1 MEKNSQELLEELVAH
16 LAEVRGQL
24 DVIQAK
30 VDELLNLKAQDAEEP
45 GDIDIDHEDF
55 LSDIAV
61 EVPVSEHI
69 AVEAEPAEPES
80 SEAAVE
86 LPVPEQIVAETESA
100 SEMEPAEPVEAEVE
114 PDLPEAAIEP
124 DLPEHEPSE
133 SAAANEPE
141 VAQQE
146 PVAAHDETPEAPSAP
161 VSVNADETGD
171 VNSLF
176 GIVEGVHKSHRKG
189 LNDRAVSVKAVMDM
203 KPEKPEWYT
212 AIPGPEVKDI
222 RSAISLNDRVMF
234 ITTLFRDDSMLFQDV
249 VSKVNAMTS
258 LDKVADYLAS
268 TFPEWDM
275 YSDMVY
281 RFMMAVRRKLR

>member
-1 MEKNSQELLEELVAH
+1 MMYFCKNLKRLRDMEKNSQELLEELVAR

-24 DVIQAK
+24 DVIQSK
-30 VDELLNLKAQDAEEP
+30 VDELMNLKAQDADEP

-61 EVPVSEHI
+61 EVPVPEQI
-69 AVEAEPAEPES
+69 AAEAEPAEPE
-80 SEAAVE
+80 
-86 LPVPEQIVAETESA
+86 
-100 SEMEPAEPVEAEVE
+100 PVETSGE

-124 DLPEHEPSE
+124 DLPEPEPSE
-133 SAAANEPE
+133 PVVANEPE
-141 VAQQE
+141 EPADAQDD
-146 PVAAHDETPEAPSAP
+146 AAP
-161 VSVNADETGD
+161 VSVNADEAGD

-176 GIVEGVHKSHRKG
+176 GAVEDVHKAHRKG

-234 ITTLFRDDSMLFQDV
+234 ITTLFREDSMLFQDV

-258 LDKVADYLAS
+258 LDKVADYLTS

>member
-1 MEKNSQELLEELVAH
+1 M
-16 LAEVRGQL
+16 
-24 DVIQAK
+24 
-30 VDELLNLKAQDAEEP
+30 
-45 GDIDIDHEDF
+45 
-55 LSDIAV
+55 
-61 EVPVSEHI
+61 
-69 AVEAEPAEPES
+69 
-80 SEAAVE
+80 
-86 LPVPEQIVAETESA
+86 
-100 SEMEPAEPVEAEVE
+100 
-114 PDLPEAAIEP
+114 
-124 DLPEHEPSE
+124 PS
-133 SAAANEPE
+133 
-141 VAQQE
+141 
-146 PVAAHDETPEAPSAP
+146 
-161 VSVNADETGD
+161 VSVNADEAGD

-176 GIVEGVHKSHRKG
+176 GAVEDVHKVHRKG

-234 ITTLFRDDSMLFQDV
+234 ITTLFREDSMLFQDV

-258 LDKVADYLAS
+258 LDKVADYLTS

>member
-1 MEKNSQELLEELVAH
+1 MMYFCKNLKRLRDMEKNSQELLEELVAR

-24 DVIQAK
+24 DVIQSK
-30 VDELLNLKAQDAEEP
+30 VDELMNLKTQDADEP

-61 EVPVSEHI
+61 EVPVPEQI
-69 AVEAEPAEPES
+69 AAEAEPAEPE
-80 SEAAVE
+80 
-86 LPVPEQIVAETESA
+86 
-100 SEMEPAEPVEAEVE
+100 PVETSVE

-124 DLPEHEPSE
+124 DLPEPEHSEPVV
-133 SAAANEPE
+133 ANEPE
-141 VAQQE
+141 EPADAQD
-146 PVAAHDETPEAPSAP
+146 AAAP
-161 VSVNADETGD
+161 VSVNADEAGD

-176 GIVEGVHKSHRKG
+176 GAVEDVHKAHRKG

-258 LDKVADYLAS
+258 LDKVADYLTS

-275 YSDMVY
+275 CSDMVY

>member
-1 MEKNSQELLEELVAH
+1 MEKNSQELLEELVAR

-24 DVIQAK
+24 DVIQSK
-30 VDELLNLKAQDAEEP
+30 VDELMNLKAQDADEP

-61 EVPVSEHI
+61 EVPVPEQIGAES
-69 AVEAEPAEPES
+69 EPAEPE
-80 SEAAVE
+80 
-86 LPVPEQIVAETESA
+86 
-100 SEMEPAEPVEAEVE
+100 PVETSGE

-124 DLPEHEPSE
+124 DLPEPEPSE
-133 SAAANEPE
+133 PVVANEPE
-141 VAQQE
+141 EPADAQD
-146 PVAAHDETPEAPSAP
+146 AAAP
-161 VSVNADETGD
+161 VSVNADEAGD

-176 GIVEGVHKSHRKG
+176 GAVEDVHKAHRKG

-258 LDKVADYLAS
+258 LDKVADYLTS

>member
-1 MEKNSQELLEELVAH
+1 MEKNSQELLEELVAR

-24 DVIQAK
+24 DVIQSK
-30 VDELLNLKAQDAEEP
+30 VDELMNLKTQDADEP

-61 EVPVSEHI
+61 EVPVPEQI
-69 AVEAEPAEPES
+69 AAEAEPAEPEPVETS
-80 SEAAVE
+80 VE
-86 LPVPEQIVAETESA
+86 L
-100 SEMEPAEPVEAEVE
+100 
-114 PDLPEAAIEP
+114 DLPEAAIEP
-124 DLPEHEPSE
+124 DLPEPEPSE
-133 SAAANEPE
+133 PVVANEPE
-141 VAQQE
+141 EPADAQD
-146 PVAAHDETPEAPSAP
+146 AAAP
-161 VSVNADETGD
+161 VSVNADEAGD

-176 GIVEGVHKSHRKG
+176 GAVEDVHKSHRKG

-258 LDKVADYLAS
+258 LDKVADYLTS

>member
-1 MEKNSQELLEELVAH
+1 MEIRNIIVFCAAALLSTTISCSKEWIPTPDPSQTKWTN
-16 LAEVRGQL
+16 RG
-24 DVIQAK
+24 
-30 VDELLNLKAQDAEEP
+30 
-45 GDIDIDHEDF
+45 
-55 LSDIAV
+55 
-61 EVPVSEHI
+61 
-69 AVEAEPAEPES
+69 PES
-80 SEAAVE
+80 DD
-86 LPVPEQIVAETESA
+86 PTPE
-100 SEMEPAEPVEAEVE
+100 P
-114 PDLPEAAIEP
+114 
-124 DLPEHEPSE
+124 EPSE
-133 SAAANEPE
+133 PVVANEPE
-141 VAQQE
+141 EPADAQD
-146 PVAAHDETPEAPSAP
+146 AAAP
-161 VSVNADETGD
+161 VSVNADEAGD

-176 GIVEGVHKSHRKG
+176 GAVEDVHKAHRKG

-234 ITTLFRDDSMLFQDV
+234 ITTLFREDSMLFQDV

-258 LDKVADYLAS
+258 LDKVADYLTS

>member
-1 MEKNSQELLEELVAH
+1 MMYFCKNLKRLRDMEKNSQELLEELVAR

-24 DVIQAK
+24 DVIQSK
-30 VDELLNLKAQDAEEP
+30 VDELMNLKAQDADEP

-61 EVPVSEHI
+61 EVPVPEQI
-69 AVEAEPAEPES
+69 AAEAEPAEPE
-80 SEAAVE
+80 
-86 LPVPEQIVAETESA
+86 
-100 SEMEPAEPVEAEVE
+100 PVETSGE
-114 PDLPEAAIEP
+114 PDLPEAAIGP
-124 DLPEHEPSE
+124 DLLEPEPSE
-133 SAAANEPE
+133 PVVANEPE
-141 VAQQE
+141 EPADAQD
-146 PVAAHDETPEAPSAP
+146 AAAP
-161 VSVNADETGD
+161 VSVNADEAGD

-176 GIVEGVHKSHRKG
+176 GAVEDVHKAHRKG

-234 ITTLFRDDSMLFQDV
+234 ITTLFREDSMLFQDV

-258 LDKVADYLAS
+258 LDKVADYLTS

>member
-1 MEKNSQELLEELVAH
+1 MEKNSQELLEELVAR

-24 DVIQAK
+24 DVIQSK
-30 VDELLNLKAQDAEEP
+30 VDELMNLKAQDADEP

-61 EVPVSEHI
+61 EVPVPEQI
-69 AVEAEPAEPES
+69 AAEAEPAEPE
-80 SEAAVE
+80 
-86 LPVPEQIVAETESA
+86 
-100 SEMEPAEPVEAEVE
+100 PVETSGE

-124 DLPEHEPSE
+124 DLPEPEPSE
-133 SAAANEPE
+133 PVVANEPE
-141 VAQQE
+141 EPADAQD
-146 PVAAHDETPEAPSAP
+146 AAAP
-161 VSVNADETGD
+161 VSVNADEAGD

-176 GIVEGVHKSHRKG
+176 GSVEDVHKAHRKG

-234 ITTLFRDDSMLFQDV
+234 ITTLFREDSMLFHDV

-258 LDKVADYLAS
+258 LDKVADYLTS

>member
-1 MEKNSQELLEELVAH
+1 MEKNSQELLEELVAR

-24 DVIQAK
+24 DVIQSK
-30 VDELLNLKAQDAEEP
+30 VDELLNLKAQDADES

-61 EVPVSEHI
+61 EVPVPEQI
-69 AVEAEPAEPES
+69 AAEAEPAEPE
-80 SEAAVE
+80 
-86 LPVPEQIVAETESA
+86 
-100 SEMEPAEPVEAEVE
+100 PVEASVE
-114 PDLPEAAIEP
+114 PDLPEAAIGP
-124 DLPEHEPSE
+124 DLPEPEPSE
-133 SAAANEPE
+133 SVVSDEPE
-141 VAQQE
+141 EPADAQD
-146 PVAAHDETPEAPSAP
+146 AAAP
-161 VSVNADETGD
+161 VSVNADEAGD

-176 GIVEGVHKSHRKG
+176 GAVEDVHKTHRKG
-189 LNDRAVSVKAVMDM
+189 LNDRTVSVKAVMDM

-258 LDKVADYLAS
+258 LDKVADYLTS

>member
-1 MEKNSQELLEELVAH
+1 MMYFCKNLKRLRDMEKNSQELLEELVAR

-24 DVIQAK
+24 DVIQSK
-30 VDELLNLKAQDAEEP
+30 VDELMNLKTQDADEP

-61 EVPVSEHI
+61 EVPVPEQI
-69 AVEAEPAEPES
+69 AAEAEPAEPEPVETS
-80 SEAAVE
+80 VE
-86 LPVPEQIVAETESA
+86 L
-100 SEMEPAEPVEAEVE
+100 
-114 PDLPEAAIEP
+114 DLPEAAIEP
-124 DLPEHEPSE
+124 DLPEPEPSE
-133 SAAANEPE
+133 PVVANEPE
-141 VAQQE
+141 EPADAQD
-146 PVAAHDETPEAPSAP
+146 AAAP
-161 VSVNADETGD
+161 VSVNADEAGD

-176 GIVEGVHKSHRKG
+176 GAVEDVHKSHRKG

-258 LDKVADYLAS
+258 LDKVADYLTS

>member
-1 MEKNSQELLEELVAH
+1 MEKNSQELLEELVAR

-24 DVIQAK
+24 DVIQSK
-30 VDELLNLKAQDAEEP
+30 VDELMNLKAQDADEP

-61 EVPVSEHI
+61 EVPVPEQI
-69 AVEAEPAEPES
+69 AAETKPAEPE
-80 SEAAVE
+80 
-86 LPVPEQIVAETESA
+86 
-100 SEMEPAEPVEAEVE
+100 PVETSGE

-124 DLPEHEPSE
+124 DLPEPEPSE
-133 SAAANEPE
+133 PVVANEPE
-141 VAQQE
+141 EPADAQD
-146 PVAAHDETPEAPSAP
+146 AAAP
-161 VSVNADETGD
+161 VSVNADEAGD

-176 GIVEGVHKSHRKG
+176 GAVEDVHKAHRKG

-258 LDKVADYLAS
+258 LDKVADYLTS

>member
-1 MEKNSQELLEELVAH
+1 MEKNSQELLEELVAR

-24 DVIQAK
+24 DVIQSK
-30 VDELLNLKAQDAEEP
+30 VDELMNLKAQDADEP

-61 EVPVSEHI
+61 EVPVTEQI
-69 AVEAEPAEPES
+69 AAEAEPAEPE
-80 SEAAVE
+80 
-86 LPVPEQIVAETESA
+86 
-100 SEMEPAEPVEAEVE
+100 PVETSVE

-124 DLPEHEPSE
+124 DLPEPEPSE
-133 SAAANEPE
+133 PVVANEPE
-141 VAQQE
+141 EPADAQD
-146 PVAAHDETPEAPSAP
+146 AAAP
-161 VSVNADETGD
+161 VSVNADEAGD

-176 GIVEGVHKSHRKG
+176 GAVEDVHKSHRKG
-189 LNDRAVSVKAVMDM
+189 LNDMAVSVKAVMDM

-258 LDKVADYLAS
+258 LDKVADYLTS

>member
-1 MEKNSQELLEELVAH
+1 MMYFCKNLKRLRDMEKNSQELLEELVAR

-24 DVIQAK
+24 DVIQSK
-30 VDELLNLKAQDAEEP
+30 VDELLNLKAQDADEP

-61 EVPVSEHI
+61 EVPVPEQI
-69 AVEAEPAEPES
+69 AAEAEPAGEAEPAEPE
-80 SEAAVE
+80 
-86 LPVPEQIVAETESA
+86 
-100 SEMEPAEPVEAEVE
+100 PVEPEVE

-124 DLPEHEPSE
+124 DLPEPEPSE
-133 SAAANEPE
+133 PEVANEPE
-141 VAQQE
+141 EPADAQD
-146 PVAAHDETPEAPSAP
+146 AAAP
-161 VSVNADETGD
+161 VSVNADEAGD

-176 GIVEGVHKSHRKG
+176 GAVEDVHKAHRKG
-189 LNDRAVSVKAVMDM
+189 LNDRDVSVKAVMDM

-258 LDKVADYLAS
+258 LDKVADYLTS

>member
-1 MEKNSQELLEELVAH
+1 MEKNSQELLEELVAS

-24 DVIQAK
+24 DVIQSK
-30 VDELLNLKAQDAEEP
+30 VDELMNLKAQDADEP

-61 EVPVSEHI
+61 EVPVPEQI
-69 AVEAEPAEPES
+69 AAEAEPAEPE
-80 SEAAVE
+80 
-86 LPVPEQIVAETESA
+86 
-100 SEMEPAEPVEAEVE
+100 PVETSVE

-124 DLPEHEPSE
+124 DLPEPEPSE
-133 SAAANEPE
+133 PVVANEPE
-141 VAQQE
+141 EPADAQD
-146 PVAAHDETPEAPSAP
+146 AAAP
-161 VSVNADETGD
+161 VSVNADEAGD

-176 GIVEGVHKSHRKG
+176 GAVEDVHKAHRKG

-234 ITTLFRDDSMLFQDV
+234 ITTLFREDSMLFQDV

-258 LDKVADYLAS
+258 LDKVADYLTS

>member
-1 MEKNSQELLEELVAH
+1 MEKNSQELLEELVAR

-24 DVIQAK
+24 DVIQSK
-30 VDELLNLKAQDAEEP
+30 VDELMNLKAQDADEP

-61 EVPVSEHI
+61 EVPVPEQI
-69 AVEAEPAEPES
+69 AAEAEPAEPE
-80 SEAAVE
+80 
-86 LPVPEQIVAETESA
+86 
-100 SEMEPAEPVEAEVE
+100 PVETSDE

-124 DLPEHEPSE
+124 DLPEPEPSE
-133 SAAANEPE
+133 PVVANEPE
-141 VAQQE
+141 EPADAQD
-146 PVAAHDETPEAPSAP
+146 AAAP
-161 VSVNADETGD
+161 VSVNADEAGD

-176 GIVEGVHKSHRKG
+176 GAVEDVHKVHRKG

-234 ITTLFRDDSMLFQDV
+234 ITTLFREDSMLFQDV

-258 LDKVADYLAS
+258 LDKVADYLTS

>member
-1 MEKNSQELLEELVAH
+1 MMYFCKNLKRLRDMEKNSQELLEELVAR

-24 DVIQAK
+24 DVIQSK
-30 VDELLNLKAQDAEEP
+30 VDELMNLKAQDADEP

-61 EVPVSEHI
+61 EVPVPEQI
-69 AVEAEPAEPES
+69 AAEAEPAEPE
-80 SEAAVE
+80 
-86 LPVPEQIVAETESA
+86 
-100 SEMEPAEPVEAEVE
+100 PVETSGE
-114 PDLPEAAIEP
+114 PDFPEAAIEP
-124 DLPEHEPSE
+124 DLPEPEPSE
-133 SAAANEPE
+133 PVVANEPE
-141 VAQQE
+141 EPADAQD
-146 PVAAHDETPEAPSAP
+146 AAAP
-161 VSVNADETGD
+161 VSVNADEAGD

-176 GIVEGVHKSHRKG
+176 GAVEDVHKAHRKG

-234 ITTLFRDDSMLFQDV
+234 ITTLFREDSMLFQDV

-258 LDKVADYLAS
+258 LDKVADYLTS

>member
-1 MEKNSQELLEELVAH
+1 MMYFCKNLKRLRDMEKNSQELLEELVAR

-24 DVIQAK
+24 DVIQSK
-30 VDELLNLKAQDAEEP
+30 VDELMNLKAQDADEP

-61 EVPVSEHI
+61 EVPVPEQI
-69 AVEAEPAEPES
+69 AAEAEPAEP
-80 SEAAVE
+80 VE
-86 LPVPEQIVAETESA
+86 TSG
-100 SEMEPAEPVEAEVE
+100 E

-124 DLPEHEPSE
+124 DLPEPEPSE
-133 SAAANEPE
+133 PVVANEPE
-141 VAQQE
+141 EPADAQD
-146 PVAAHDETPEAPSAP
+146 AAAP
-161 VSVNADETGD
+161 VSVNADEAGD

-176 GIVEGVHKSHRKG
+176 GAVEDVHKVHRKG

-234 ITTLFRDDSMLFQDV
+234 ITTLFREDSMLFQDV

-258 LDKVADYLAS
+258 LDKVADYLTS

>member
-1 MEKNSQELLEELVAH
+1 MEKNSQELLEELVAR

-24 DVIQAK
+24 DVIQSK
-30 VDELLNLKAQDAEEP
+30 VDELLNLKAQDADEP

-61 EVPVSEHI
+61 EVPVPEQI
-69 AVEAEPAEPES
+69 AAEAEPAEP
-80 SEAAVE
+80 VE
-86 LPVPEQIVAETESA
+86 P
-100 SEMEPAEPVEAEVE
+100 EVE
-114 PDLPEAAIEP
+114 PDLPESAIEP
-124 DLPEHEPSE
+124 DLPEPESSE
-133 SAAANEPE
+133 ATAANEPE
-141 VAQQE
+141 APADAQD
-146 PVAAHDETPEAPSAP
+146 AAAP
-161 VSVNADETGD
+161 VSVNADEAGD

-176 GIVEGVHKSHRKG
+176 GTVEDVHKSHRKG

-258 LDKVADYLAS
+258 LDKVADYLTS

>member
-1 MEKNSQELLEELVAH
+1 MMYFCKNLKRLRDMEKNSQELLEELVAR

-24 DVIQAK
+24 DVIQSK
-30 VDELLNLKAQDAEEP
+30 VDELMNLKAQDADEP

-61 EVPVSEHI
+61 EVPVPEQI
-69 AVEAEPAEPES
+69 AAEAEPAEPE
-80 SEAAVE
+80 
-86 LPVPEQIVAETESA
+86 
-100 SEMEPAEPVEAEVE
+100 PVETSGE

-124 DLPEHEPSE
+124 DLPESEPSE
-133 SAAANEPE
+133 PVVANEPE
-141 VAQQE
+141 EPADAQD
-146 PVAAHDETPEAPSAP
+146 AAAP
-161 VSVNADETGD
+161 VSVNADEAGD

-176 GIVEGVHKSHRKG
+176 GAVEDVHKAHRKG

-258 LDKVADYLAS
+258 LDKVADYLTS

>member
-1 MEKNSQELLEELVAH
+1 MEKNSQELLEELVAR

-24 DVIQAK
+24 DVIQSK
-30 VDELLNLKAQDAEEP
+30 VDELMNLKAQDADEP

-61 EVPVSEHI
+61 EVPVPEQI
-69 AVEAEPAEPES
+69 AAEAEPAEPE
-80 SEAAVE
+80 
-86 LPVPEQIVAETESA
+86 
-100 SEMEPAEPVEAEVE
+100 PVETSVE

-124 DLPEHEPSE
+124 DLPEPEPSE
-133 SAAANEPE
+133 PVVANEPE
-141 VAQQE
+141 EPADAQD
-146 PVAAHDETPEAPSAP
+146 AAAP
-161 VSVNADETGD
+161 VSVNADEAGD

-176 GIVEGVHKSHRKG
+176 GAVEDVHQAHRKG
-189 LNDRAVSVKAVMDM
+189 LNGRAVSVKAVMDM

-234 ITTLFRDDSMLFQDV
+234 ITTLFREDSMLFQDV

-258 LDKVADYLAS
+258 LDKVADYLTS

>member
-1 MEKNSQELLEELVAH
+1 MEKNSQELLEELVAR

-24 DVIQAK
+24 DVIQSK
-30 VDELLNLKAQDAEEP
+30 VDELMNLKAQDADEP

-61 EVPVSEHI
+61 EVPVPEQI
-69 AVEAEPAEPES
+69 AAESEPAEPEPVETS
-80 SEAAVE
+80 VE
-86 LPVPEQIVAETESA
+86 L
-100 SEMEPAEPVEAEVE
+100 
-114 PDLPEAAIEP
+114 DLPEAAIEP
-124 DLPEHEPSE
+124 DLPEPEPSE
-133 SAAANEPE
+133 PVVANEPE
-141 VAQQE
+141 EPADAQD
-146 PVAAHDETPEAPSAP
+146 AAAP
-161 VSVNADETGD
+161 VSVNADEAGD

-176 GIVEGVHKSHRKG
+176 GSVEDVHKAHRKG

-258 LDKVADYLAS
+258 LDKVADYLTS

>member
-1 MEKNSQELLEELVAH
+1 MEKNSQELLEELVAR

-24 DVIQAK
+24 DVIQSK
-30 VDELLNLKAQDAEEP
+30 VDELMNLKAQDADEP

-61 EVPVSEHI
+61 EVPVPEQI
-69 AVEAEPAEPES
+69 AAEAEPAEPE
-80 SEAAVE
+80 
-86 LPVPEQIVAETESA
+86 
-100 SEMEPAEPVEAEVE
+100 PVETSGE

-124 DLPEHEPSE
+124 DLPEPEPSE
-133 SAAANEPE
+133 PVVANEPE
-141 VAQQE
+141 EPADAQD
-146 PVAAHDETPEAPSAP
+146 AAAP
-161 VSVNADETGD
+161 VSVNADEAGD

-176 GIVEGVHKSHRKG
+176 GAVEDVHKSHRKG

-258 LDKVADYLAS
+258 LDKVADYLTS

>member
-1 MEKNSQELLEELVAH
+1 MMYFCKNLKRLRDMEKNSQELLEELVAS

-24 DVIQAK
+24 DVIQSK
-30 VDELLNLKAQDAEEP
+30 VDELMNLKAQDADEP

-61 EVPVSEHI
+61 EVPVPEQI
-69 AVEAEPAEPES
+69 AAEAEPAEP
-80 SEAAVE
+80 VE
-86 LPVPEQIVAETESA
+86 TSG
-100 SEMEPAEPVEAEVE
+100 E

-124 DLPEHEPSE
+124 DLPEPEPSE
-133 SAAANEPE
+133 PVVANEPE
-141 VAQQE
+141 EPADAQD
-146 PVAAHDETPEAPSAP
+146 AAAP
-161 VSVNADETGD
+161 VSVNADEAGD

-176 GIVEGVHKSHRKG
+176 GAVEDVHKVHRKG

-234 ITTLFRDDSMLFQDV
+234 ITTLFREDSMLFQDV

-258 LDKVADYLAS
+258 LDKVADYLTS

>member
-1 MEKNSQELLEELVAH
+1 MEKNSQELLEELVAR

-24 DVIQAK
+24 DVIQSK
-30 VDELLNLKAQDAEEP
+30 VDELMNLKAQDADEP

-61 EVPVSEHI
+61 EVPV
-69 AVEAEPAEPES
+69 
-80 SEAAVE
+80 
-86 LPVPEQIVAETESA
+86 PEQIAAES
-100 SEMEPAEPVEAEVE
+100 EPAEPVETSVE

-124 DLPEHEPSE
+124 DLPESEPSE
-133 SAAANEPE
+133 PVVANEPE
-141 VAQQE
+141 EPADAQD
-146 PVAAHDETPEAPSAP
+146 AAAP
-161 VSVNADETGD
+161 VSVNADEAGD

-176 GIVEGVHKSHRKG
+176 GAVEDVYKAHRKG

-258 LDKVADYLAS
+258 LDKVADYLTS

>member
-1 MEKNSQELLEELVAH
+1 MMYFCKNLKRLRDMEKNSQELLEELVAR

-24 DVIQAK
+24 DVIQSK
-30 VDELLNLKAQDAEEP
+30 VDELMNLKAQDADEP

-61 EVPVSEHI
+61 EVPVPEQI
-69 AVEAEPAEPES
+69 AAEAEPAEPE
-80 SEAAVE
+80 
-86 LPVPEQIVAETESA
+86 
-100 SEMEPAEPVEAEVE
+100 PVETSGE

-124 DLPEHEPSE
+124 DLLEPEPSE
-133 SAAANEPE
+133 PVVANEPE
-141 VAQQE
+141 EPADAQD
-146 PVAAHDETPEAPSAP
+146 AAAP
-161 VSVNADETGD
+161 VSVNADEAGD

-176 GIVEGVHKSHRKG
+176 GAVEDVHKVHRKG

-234 ITTLFRDDSMLFQDV
+234 ITTLFREDSMLFQDV

-258 LDKVADYLAS
+258 LEKVADYLTS

>member
-1 MEKNSQELLEELVAH
+1 MEKNSQELLEELVAR

-24 DVIQAK
+24 DVIQSK
-30 VDELLNLKAQDAEEP
+30 VDELMNLKAQDADEP

-61 EVPVSEHI
+61 EVPVPEQI
-69 AVEAEPAEPES
+69 AAEAEPAEPE
-80 SEAAVE
+80 
-86 LPVPEQIVAETESA
+86 
-100 SEMEPAEPVEAEVE
+100 PVETSGE
-114 PDLPEAAIEP
+114 PDLPEP
-124 DLPEHEPSE
+124 EPSE
-133 SAAANEPE
+133 PVVANEPE
-141 VAQQE
+141 EPADAQD
-146 PVAAHDETPEAPSAP
+146 AAAP
-161 VSVNADETGD
+161 VSVNADEAGD

-176 GIVEGVHKSHRKG
+176 GAVEDVHKAHRKG

-234 ITTLFRDDSMLFQDV
+234 ITTLFREDSMLFQDV

-258 LDKVADYLAS
+258 LDKVADYLTS

>member
-1 MEKNSQELLEELVAH
+1 MEKNSQELLEELVAR

-24 DVIQAK
+24 DVIQSK
-30 VDELLNLKAQDAEEP
+30 VDELMNLKAQDADEP

-61 EVPVSEHI
+61 EVPVPEQI
-69 AVEAEPAEPES
+69 AAEAEPAEPE
-80 SEAAVE
+80 
-86 LPVPEQIVAETESA
+86 
-100 SEMEPAEPVEAEVE
+100 PVETSGE
-114 PDLPEAAIEP
+114 PDLPEAAIGP
-124 DLPEHEPSE
+124 DLLEPEPSE
-133 SAAANEPE
+133 PVVANEPE
-141 VAQQE
+141 EPADAQD
-146 PVAAHDETPEAPSAP
+146 AAAP
-161 VSVNADETGD
+161 VSVNADEAGD

-176 GIVEGVHKSHRKG
+176 GAVEDVHKTHRKG

-234 ITTLFRDDSMLFQDV
+234 ITTLFREDSMLFQDV

-258 LDKVADYLAS
+258 LDKVADYLTS

>member
-1 MEKNSQELLEELVAH
+1 MMYFCKNLKRLRDMEKNSQELLEELVAR

-24 DVIQAK
+24 DVIQSK
-30 VDELLNLKAQDAEEP
+30 VDELMNLKAQDADEP

-61 EVPVSEHI
+61 EVPVPEQI
-69 AVEAEPAEPES
+69 AAEAEPAEP
-80 SEAAVE
+80 VE
-86 LPVPEQIVAETESA
+86 TSG
-100 SEMEPAEPVEAEVE
+100 E

-124 DLPEHEPSE
+124 DLLEPEPSE
-133 SAAANEPE
+133 PVVANEPE
-141 VAQQE
+141 EPADAQD
-146 PVAAHDETPEAPSAP
+146 AAAP
-161 VSVNADETGD
+161 VSVNADEAGD

-176 GIVEGVHKSHRKG
+176 GAVEDVHKAHRKG

-258 LDKVADYLAS
+258 LDKVADYLTS

>member
-1 MEKNSQELLEELVAH
+1 MMYFCKNLKRLRDMEKNSQELLEELVAR

-24 DVIQAK
+24 DVIQSK
-30 VDELLNLKAQDAEEP
+30 VDELMNLKAQDADEP

-61 EVPVSEHI
+61 EVPVPEQI
-69 AVEAEPAEPES
+69 AAEAEPAEPE
-80 SEAAVE
+80 
-86 LPVPEQIVAETESA
+86 
-100 SEMEPAEPVEAEVE
+100 PVETSGE

-124 DLPEHEPSE
+124 DLPEPEPSE
-133 SAAANEPE
+133 PVVANEPE
-141 VAQQE
+141 EPADAQD
-146 PVAAHDETPEAPSAP
+146 AAAP
-161 VSVNADETGD
+161 VSVNADEAGD

-176 GIVEGVHKSHRKG
+176 GAVEDVHKVHRKG

-234 ITTLFRDDSMLFQDV
+234 ITTLFREDSMLFQDV

-258 LDKVADYLAS
+258 LDKVADYLTS

>member
-1 MEKNSQELLEELVAH
+1 MMYFCKNLKRLRDMEKNSQELLEELVAR

-24 DVIQAK
+24 DVIQSK
-30 VDELLNLKAQDAEEP
+30 VDELMNLKAQDADEP

-61 EVPVSEHI
+61 EVPVPEQI
-69 AVEAEPAEPES
+69 AAEAEPAEPE
-80 SEAAVE
+80 
-86 LPVPEQIVAETESA
+86 
-100 SEMEPAEPVEAEVE
+100 PVETSVE

-124 DLPEHEPSE
+124 DLPESEPSE
-133 SAAANEPE
+133 PVVANEPE
-141 VAQQE
+141 EPADAQD
-146 PVAAHDETPEAPSAP
+146 AAAP
-161 VSVNADETGD
+161 VSVNADEAGD

-176 GIVEGVHKSHRKG
+176 GAVEDVHKAHRKG
-189 LNDRAVSVKAVMDM
+189 LNDRAVSVKAVVDM

-234 ITTLFRDDSMLFQDV
+234 ITTLFREDSMLFQDV

-258 LDKVADYLAS
+258 LDKVADYLTS
-268 TFPEWDM
+268 TFPEWDV

>member
-1 MEKNSQELLEELVAH
+1 MEKNSQELLEELVAR

-24 DVIQAK
+24 DVIQSK
-30 VDELLNLKAQDAEEP
+30 VDELLNLKAQDADEP

-61 EVPVSEHI
+61 EVPVPEQI
-69 AVEAEPAEPES
+69 AAEAEPAGEAEPAEPET
-80 SEAAVE
+80 VE
-86 LPVPEQIVAETESA
+86 P
-100 SEMEPAEPVEAEVE
+100 EVE
-114 PDLPEAAIEP
+114 PDLPEAAMEP
-124 DLPEHEPSE
+124 DLPEPEPSE
-133 SAAANEPE
+133 PEVANEPE
-141 VAQQE
+141 EPADAQD
-146 PVAAHDETPEAPSAP
+146 AAAP
-161 VSVNADETGD
+161 VYVNADETGD

-176 GIVEGVHKSHRKG
+176 GAVEDVHKSHRKG

-258 LDKVADYLAS
+258 LDKVADYLTS

>member
-1 MEKNSQELLEELVAH
+1 MEKNSQELLEELVAR

-24 DVIQAK
+24 DVIQSK
-30 VDELLNLKAQDAEEP
+30 VDELMNLKAQDADEP

-61 EVPVSEHI
+61 EVPVPEQI
-69 AVEAEPAEPES
+69 AAEAEPAEPE
-80 SEAAVE
+80 
-86 LPVPEQIVAETESA
+86 
-100 SEMEPAEPVEAEVE
+100 PVETSGE

-124 DLPEHEPSE
+124 DLLEPEPSE
-133 SAAANEPE
+133 PVVANEPE
-141 VAQQE
+141 EPADAQD
-146 PVAAHDETPEAPSAP
+146 AAAP
-161 VSVNADETGD
+161 VSVNADEAGD

-176 GIVEGVHKSHRKG
+176 GAVEDVHKVHRKG
-189 LNDRAVSVKAVMDM
+189 LSDRAVSVKAVMDM

-258 LDKVADYLAS
+258 LDKVADYLTS

>member
-1 MEKNSQELLEELVAH
+1 MEKNSQELLEELVAR

-24 DVIQAK
+24 DVIQSK
-30 VDELLNLKAQDAEEP
+30 VDELMNLKAQDADEP

-61 EVPVSEHI
+61 EVPVPEQI
-69 AVEAEPAEPES
+69 AAEAEPAEPE
-80 SEAAVE
+80 
-86 LPVPEQIVAETESA
+86 
-100 SEMEPAEPVEAEVE
+100 PVETSGE

-124 DLPEHEPSE
+124 DLPEPEPSE
-133 SAAANEPE
+133 PVVANEPE
-141 VAQQE
+141 EPADAQD
-146 PVAAHDETPEAPSAP
+146 AAAP
-161 VSVNADETGD
+161 VSVNADEAGD

-176 GIVEGVHKSHRKG
+176 GAVEDVHKSHRKG

-234 ITTLFRDDSMLFQDV
+234 ITTLFREDSMLFQDV

-258 LDKVADYLAS
+258 LDKVADYLTS

>member
-1 MEKNSQELLEELVAH
+1 MMYFCKNLKRLRDMEKNSQELLEELVAR

-24 DVIQAK
+24 DVIQSK
-30 VDELLNLKAQDAEEP
+30 VDELMNLKAQDADEP

-61 EVPVSEHI
+61 EVPVPEQI
-69 AVEAEPAEPES
+69 AAEAEPAEP
-80 SEAAVE
+80 VE
-86 LPVPEQIVAETESA
+86 TSG
-100 SEMEPAEPVEAEVE
+100 E

-124 DLPEHEPSE
+124 DLLEPEPSE
-133 SAAANEPE
+133 PVVANEPE
-141 VAQQE
+141 EPADAQD
-146 PVAAHDETPEAPSAP
+146 AAAP
-161 VSVNADETGD
+161 VSVNADEAGD

-176 GIVEGVHKSHRKG
+176 GAVEDVHKAHRKG

-234 ITTLFRDDSMLFQDV
+234 ITTLFREDSMLFQDV

-258 LDKVADYLAS
+258 LDKVADYLTS

>member
-1 MEKNSQELLEELVAH
+1 MES
-16 LAEVRGQL
+16 GQHRMR
-24 DVIQAK
+24 K
-30 VDELLNLKAQDAEEP
+30 T
-45 GDIDIDHEDF
+45 
-55 LSDIAV
+55 IAV
-61 EVPVSEHI
+61 VVPAYNAKKYLRQCIESVLNQTFQDFCLVLVDDGSTDGSGQICDAYAAKDRRIQVIHQPNKGS
-69 AVEAEPAEPES
+69 VETS
-80 SEAAVE
+80 
-86 LPVPEQIVAETESA
+86 
-100 SEMEPAEPVEAEVE
+100 VE

-124 DLPEHEPSE
+124 DLLEPEPSE
-133 SAAANEPE
+133 PVVANEPE
-141 VAQQE
+141 EPADAQD
-146 PVAAHDETPEAPSAP
+146 AAAP
-161 VSVNADETGD
+161 VSVNADEAGD

-176 GIVEGVHKSHRKG
+176 GAVEDVHKAHRKG

-258 LDKVADYLAS
+258 LDKVADYLTS

>member
-1 MEKNSQELLEELVAH
+1 MEKNSQELLEELVAR

-24 DVIQAK
+24 DVIQSK
-30 VDELLNLKAQDAEEP
+30 VDELMNLKAQDADEP

-61 EVPVSEHI
+61 EVPVPEQI
-69 AVEAEPAEPES
+69 AAEAEPAEPE
-80 SEAAVE
+80 
-86 LPVPEQIVAETESA
+86 
-100 SEMEPAEPVEAEVE
+100 PVETSVE

-124 DLPEHEPSE
+124 DLPEPEPSE
-133 SAAANEPE
+133 PEPSEPVVANEPE
-141 VAQQE
+141 EPADAQD
-146 PVAAHDETPEAPSAP
+146 AAAP
-161 VSVNADETGD
+161 VSVNADEAGD

-176 GIVEGVHKSHRKG
+176 GAVEDVHKSHRKG

-258 LDKVADYLAS
+258 LDKVADYLTS

>member
-1 MEKNSQELLEELVAH
+1 MEKNSQELLEELVAR

-24 DVIQAK
+24 DVIQSK
-30 VDELLNLKAQDAEEP
+30 VDELLNLKAQDADEP

-61 EVPVSEHI
+61 EVTVPEQI
-69 AVEAEPAEPES
+69 AAEAEPAGEP
-80 SEAAVE
+80 
-86 LPVPEQIVAETESA
+86 
-100 SEMEPAEPVEAEVE
+100 EPAEPVETSVG

-124 DLPEHEPSE
+124 DLPEPEPSE
-133 SAAANEPE
+133 SVVANEPE
-141 VAQQE
+141 EPADAQD
-146 PVAAHDETPEAPSAP
+146 AAAP
-161 VSVNADETGD
+161 VSVNADEAGD

-176 GIVEGVHKSHRKG
+176 GAVE
-189 LNDRAVSVKAVMDM
+189 
-203 KPEKPEWYT
+203 EWYT

-258 LDKVADYLAS
+258 LDKVADYLTS

>member
-1 MEKNSQELLEELVAH
+1 MMYFCKNLKRLRDMEKNSQELLEELVAR

-24 DVIQAK
+24 DVIQSK
-30 VDELLNLKAQDAEEP
+30 VDELMNLKAQDADEP

-61 EVPVSEHI
+61 EVPVPEQI
-69 AVEAEPAEPES
+69 AAEAEPAEPEPVETS
-80 SEAAVE
+80 VE
-86 LPVPEQIVAETESA
+86 L
-100 SEMEPAEPVEAEVE
+100 
-114 PDLPEAAIEP
+114 DLPEAAIEP
-124 DLPEHEPSE
+124 DLPESEPSE
-133 SAAANEPE
+133 PVVANEPE
-141 VAQQE
+141 EPADAQD
-146 PVAAHDETPEAPSAP
+146 AAAP
-161 VSVNADETGD
+161 VSVNADEAGD

-176 GIVEGVHKSHRKG
+176 GAVEDVHKAHRKG
-189 LNDRAVSVKAVMDM
+189 LNDRAVSVKAVMNM

-258 LDKVADYLAS
+258 LDKVADYLTS

>member
-1 MEKNSQELLEELVAH
+1 MEKNSQELLEELMAR
-16 LAEVRGQL
+16 LAEVMGQL
-24 DVIQAK
+24 DVIQSK
-30 VDELLNLKAQDAEEP
+30 VDELMNLKTQDADEP

-61 EVPVSEHI
+61 EVPVPEQI
-69 AVEAEPAEPES
+69 AAEAEPAEPE
-80 SEAAVE
+80 
-86 LPVPEQIVAETESA
+86 
-100 SEMEPAEPVEAEVE
+100 PVETSVE

-124 DLPEHEPSE
+124 DLPEPEPSE
-133 SAAANEPE
+133 PVVANEPE
-141 VAQQE
+141 EPADAQD
-146 PVAAHDETPEAPSAP
+146 AAAP
-161 VSVNADETGD
+161 VSVNADEAGD

-176 GIVEGVHKSHRKG
+176 GAVEDVHKSHRKG

-258 LDKVADYLAS
+258 LDKVADYLTS